1 MMPNMPDL
9 PNAAPPATAPDATLL
24 RVRALA
30 AASLLALVVLGLAWE
45 LWLAPTGARSWSL
58 KVLPLALG
66 LVGVLKFRMFTYR
79 WLALLV
85 WLYIAE
91 GAVRAF
97 TERGP
102 AVPLASTQAL
112 LGLLLFAAC
121 AVHVRWRLRKP

>member
-1 MMPNMPDL
+1 MTTPVPNAPDL
-9 PNAAPPATAPDATLL
+9 TLL
-24 RVRALA
+24 RLRAVA
-30 AASLLALVVLGLAWE
+30 AGSLLALIVLGLAWE

-91 GAVRAF
+91 GSVRAF

-102 AVPLASTQAL
+102 AVPLALTQAL

-121 AVHVRWRLRKP
+121 AAHVRWRLRKP